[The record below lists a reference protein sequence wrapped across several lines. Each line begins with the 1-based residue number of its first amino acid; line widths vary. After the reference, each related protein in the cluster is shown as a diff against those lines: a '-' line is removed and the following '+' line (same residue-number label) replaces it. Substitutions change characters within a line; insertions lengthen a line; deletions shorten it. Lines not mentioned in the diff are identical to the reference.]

1 MSLTVLKGL
10 GYLAHKVPYLSPAAG
25 LVLDALKMRDVCLS
39 PPSLAISGPHK
50 REYRRSNS

>member
-39 PPSLAISGPHK
+39 PPSLAISGPHE